1 HAGALEVV
9 ERALA
14 YHSSRRELLEQRV
27 ALCRARGDTRR
38 LAEGLIDLG
47 EADGRLE
54 AADLFRG
61 PLEDPERARELYE
74 AVLVEAKATEGADAE
89 AARRATTALDGL
101 LELHLDRDDTDGALA
116 FIEQELAATES
127 PTLRA
132 QLLTARG
139 RLTFHTTRDVEAAD
153 QHFTAAL
160 QADPGYARAKLGRAQ
175 VLLDAG
181 RSPEA
186 EQLLVDAVDALG
198 LSPRHTA
205 ELVEAL
211 LLLGRVL
218 EASGRAGEAYRRL
231 TAAARHDPDNLE
243 IRAAIV
249 RNRSA
254 ARRHRGVI
262 PPAAH

>member
-1 HAGALEVV
+1 VAFV
-9 ERALA
+9 EA
-14 YHSSRRELLEQRV
+14 H
-27 ALCRARGDTRR
+27 
-38 LAEGLIDLG
+38 LAEPSSS
-47 EADGRLE
+47 A
-54 AADLFRG
+54 
-61 PLEDPERARELYE
+61 
-74 AVLVEAKATEGADAE
+74 
-89 AARRATTALDGL
+89 
-101 LELHLDRDDTDGALA
+101 
-116 FIEQELAATES
+116 
-127 PTLRA
+127 LRA

-139 RLTFHTTRDVEAAD
+139 RLTYHTTGNVEEAD
-153 QHFTAAL
+153 QFFSAAL
-160 QADPGYARAKLGRAQ
+160 EADPGYARAKLGRAH
-175 VLLDAG
+175 VLIEAG
-181 RSPEA
+181 RETDA
-186 EQLLVDAVDALG
+186 EQLLVDAVDHLG

-218 EASGRAGEAYRRL
+218 ETTGRAGEAYRRL